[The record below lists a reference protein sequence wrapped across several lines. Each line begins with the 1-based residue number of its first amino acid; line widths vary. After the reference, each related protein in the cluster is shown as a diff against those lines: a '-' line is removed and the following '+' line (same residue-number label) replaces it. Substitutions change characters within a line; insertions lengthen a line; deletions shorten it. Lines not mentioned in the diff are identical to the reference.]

1 MKTLPRINYYITH
14 VHTLTQFPSR
24 CCTAKS
30 PLHCGAARVA
40 SPRTCPSTSSHTT
53 SSSSTRSRRT
63 AWACT
68 IACTITITI
77 ITGHIH
83 IHIRITISYIRWRR
97 RARRQQCQQHRPL
110 LPAAARRPC
119 HVNIAVNMKSV
130 ASASQR
136 VRWAQWEQTQR
147 TGHRWARLCWRN
159 NAPSKA
165 QRKYAKRT
173 CAVEW
178 ITKPNVF
185 VCTRDGSNCQGNEL
199 LPCCWAS
206 LL

>member
-1 MKTLPRINYYITH
+1 MSFEYSHTHALISPSCYENIAQNKLLHSPNH
-14 VHTLTQFPSR
+14 VHTLTQFSSR

-40 SPRTCPSTSSHTT
+40 SLRTCPSTSSHTTT

-97 RARRQQCQQHRPL
+97 RGRRQQWQQHRLL

-136 VRWAQWEQTQR
+136 VRWAQWGQSHT

-159 NAPSKA
+159 NAPKQSAA
-165 QRKYAKRT
+165 QICKKNLCRRMNNQA
-173 CAVEW
+173 
-178 ITKPNVF
+178 
-185 VCTRDGSNCQGNEL
+185 
-199 LPCCWAS
+199 
-206 LL
+206 